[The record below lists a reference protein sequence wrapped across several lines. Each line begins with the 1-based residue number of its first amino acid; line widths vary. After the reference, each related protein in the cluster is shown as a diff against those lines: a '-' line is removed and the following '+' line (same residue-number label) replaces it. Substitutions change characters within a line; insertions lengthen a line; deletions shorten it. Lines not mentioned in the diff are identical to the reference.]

1 MAKLQQEYDNYLSG
15 TNIAKKR
22 AEKEEELWKKGEADY
37 KKLEAKRKADKEAE
51 KKANDA
57 KDAK

>member
-1 MAKLQQEYDNYLSG
+1 MSG
-15 TNIAKKR
+15 KSIASKR

-37 KKLEAKRKADKEAE
+37 KKEEAKKKAQKEAE

-57 KDAK
+57 ADAK